1 MERKLAVIKAEKR
14 NDEATEVQKI
24 LTEFGCIIKTRLG
37 LHDTTDNSCSPEG
50 LIILE
55 LVGDSKEQKK
65 MHDKI
70 AALKSV
76 KIKEV
81 TI

>member
-1 MERKLAVIKAEKR
+1 MERKLAVIKVEKR